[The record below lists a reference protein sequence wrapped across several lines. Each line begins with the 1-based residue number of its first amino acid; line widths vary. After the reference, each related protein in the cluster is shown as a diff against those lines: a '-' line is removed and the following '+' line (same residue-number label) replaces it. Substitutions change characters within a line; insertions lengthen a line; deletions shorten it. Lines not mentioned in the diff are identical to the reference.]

1 MDNNGLVSRR
11 GFLAGSAFA
20 GAGALFGLAGCA
32 PQTADPLANTSPEAG
47 SQDSSDWIGDAPN
60 ISDDEIVETID
71 TEFLVIGAGT
81 GGLFAACAAGDAGM
95 ETFVMEKFNG
105 GVVRDD
111 LAGVN
116 SRLQQESGYE
126 IDAIA
131 YLRDMDHYAAGQCN
145 LALHKVWLERSGE
158 TIDWYENVLS
168 SYGIALWHEAAEEKH
183 EVNYR
188 HWATGHS
195 PAWPVDGS
203 LDGFT
208 VLTDYAEK
216 TGHVTFRYQTPMVS
230 LTVENDRV
238 TGAIGQGADGY
249 IRVNASKGVL
259 VCTGGYAANLDLLK
273 QLQPHTTSI
282 YAYNSAQPGCEGDGI
297 KACLRVGAKMD
308 ETHSS
313 MLFDRA
319 SVPADS
325 LGGADCGTAMVFWMG
340 SQPWLKV
347 NLNGERFC
355 NESGPYDYMLHST
368 IMQPHQTY
376 VDIWDAN
383 HAAQAE
389 AFDEVGCCRL
399 FPFPNGAK
407 NNIPMQVVDGMIEKL
422 IEDGYVQK
430 ADTMEELAEKLNLP
444 VETTVASWKHYN
456 EMAAAGEDADYYKE
470 KHRLMAIDTPPF
482 YGVRTGAWFL
492 ATLDGVTID
501 TNMHPCDEN
510 GDPIEGLYLTG
521 NDSGGFFS
529 VSYPNLLTGLACG
542 RTMTFGRRAG
552 MLAATGQA

>member
-1 MDNNGLVSRR
+1 MDNKGLVSRR

-20 GAGALFGLAGCA
+20 GAGALFGLAGCT
-32 PQTADPLANTSPEAG
+32 PKTADPLANTSPEAG
-47 SQDSSDWIGDAPN
+47 SHDPSDWVGDAPN

-126 IDAIA
+126 IDAIG

-158 TIDWYENVLS
+158 TIDWYESVLS

-308 ETHSS
+308 ETHS
-313 MLFDRA
+313 R
-319 SVPADS
+319 
-325 LGGADCGTAMVFWMG
+325 
-340 SQPWLKV
+340 
-347 NLNGERFC
+347 N
-355 NESGPYDYMLHST
+355 GPYL
-368 IMQPHQTY
+368 
-376 VDIWDAN
+376 
-383 HAAQAE
+383 
-389 AFDEVGCCRL
+389 
-399 FPFPNGAK
+399 
-407 NNIPMQVVDGMIEKL
+407 
-422 IEDGYVQK
+422 
-430 ADTMEELAEKLNLP
+430 
-444 VETTVASWKHYN
+444 
-456 EMAAAGEDADYYKE
+456 
-470 KHRLMAIDTPPF
+470 
-482 YGVRTGAWFL
+482 
-492 ATLDGVTID
+492 
-501 TNMHPCDEN
+501 
-510 GDPIEGLYLTG
+510 
-521 NDSGGFFS
+521 
-529 VSYPNLLTGLACG
+529 
-542 RTMTFGRRAG
+542 
-552 MLAATGQA
+552 

>member
-1 MDNNGLVSRR
+1 MDNKGLVSRR

-32 PQTADPLANTSPEAG
+32 PQTADPLANTSSETG

-355 NESGPYDYMLHST
+355 NESGTYDFILHADAS
-368 IMQPHQTY
+368 QP
-376 VDIWDAN
+376 
-383 HAAQAE
+383 
-389 AFDEVGCCRL
+389 G
-399 FPFPNGAK
+399 
-407 NNIPMQVVDGMIEKL
+407 NILSL
-422 IEDGYVQK
+422 I
-430 ADTMEELAEKLNLP
+430 
-444 VETTVASWKHYN
+444 H
-456 EMAAAGEDADYYKE
+456 
-470 KHRLMAIDTPPF
+470 I
-482 YGVRTGAWFL
+482 
-492 ATLDGVTID
+492 
-501 TNMHPCDEN
+501 
-510 GDPIEGLYLTG
+510 
-521 NDSGGFFS
+521 
-529 VSYPNLLTGLACG
+529 
-542 RTMTFGRRAG
+542 
-552 MLAATGQA
+552 